1 MKVIVLFR
9 PNSEH
14 SGLIEDYARD
24 FERFKAKKLQLIS
37 LNTIEGDDMAR
48 LYDVTQYPAFL
59 AIADSGTMQRLWQ
72 GNPMPLMDELA
83 YYTQQQDQHDY
94 NGAASNHHLRV
105 IQPLVA

>member
-72 GNPMPLMDELA
+72 GNPMPLMDELD
-83 YYTQQQDQHDY
+83 YYTKDQDPMSLAGGVSHRLKVVQ
-94 NGAASNHHLRV
+94 
-105 IQPLVA
+105 